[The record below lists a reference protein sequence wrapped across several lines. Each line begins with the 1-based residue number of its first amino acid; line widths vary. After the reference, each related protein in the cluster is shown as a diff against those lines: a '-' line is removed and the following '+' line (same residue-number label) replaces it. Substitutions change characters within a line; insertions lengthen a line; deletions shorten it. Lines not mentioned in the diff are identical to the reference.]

1 LNPHLSRVSHR
12 HLLPIEVL
20 QEEGGSM
27 GSLFSLEGK
36 VAIVTGASKETGK
49 TIAIEMAKAGADVV
63 VTARTVEGIEKAAA
77 EIRGLGRRSLA
88 VPTDVREAAQVDNM
102 VQKAVEAFGRVD
114 ILVNNAGT
122 DFMSPALE
130 LSEKGWDGM
139 VRMNLKSHFLCSK
152 AVIGTMMKQG
162 GGSIV
167 DIASAEGLRGAPSNP
182 AYGAAKAG
190 VINLVKT
197 LAVEWARYNVR
208 VNAVAPGFIETPVL
222 PMALE
227 GYPHLRDIY
236 GRIPLRRA
244 AKQTEVA
251 AAVIY
256 LASDAAGFT
265 TGVTIAVDGGMTCNL
280 G

>member
-1 LNPHLSRVSHR
+1 
-12 HLLPIEVL
+12 
-20 QEEGGSM
+20 M

-36 VAIVTGASKETGK
+36 VAIVTGASKETGR

-63 VTARTVEGIEKAAA
+63 VAARTVEGIENAAT
-77 EIRGLGRRSLA
+77 EPCSLSRRSLA
-88 VPTDVREAAQVDNM
+88 VPTDVREAEQVDNM
-102 VQKAVEAFGRVD
+102 IKKTVETFGRVD
-114 ILVNNAGT
+114 ILVNNTGT
-122 DFMSPALE
+122 DFMATALE
-130 LSEKGWDGM
+130 MSEKGWDSM
-139 VRMNLKSHFLCSK
+139 VRLNLKSHFLCSK

-167 DIASAEGLRGAPSNP
+167 DVASAEGLRAAPSNP

-222 PMALE
+222 PMALD
-227 GYPHLRDIY
+227 GYPQLRDVY

-256 LASDAAGFT
+256 LASDAAGYT
-265 TGVTIAVDGGMTCNL
+265 TGITITLDGGMTCNL

>member
-1 LNPHLSRVSHR
+1 
-12 HLLPIEVL
+12 
-20 QEEGGSM
+20 M

-36 VAIVTGASKETGK
+36 IAIVTGASKETGR

-63 VTARTVEGIEKAAA
+63 VSARTVEGIEKAAA
-77 EIRGLGRRSLA
+77 EIRSLGRRSLA
-88 VPTDVREAAQVDNM
+88 VPTDVREAEQVDNM
-102 VQKAVEAFGRVD
+102 VKKAVEAFGRVD
-114 ILVNNAGT
+114 ILVNSAGT
-122 DFMSPALE
+122 DFITPALE
-130 LSEKGWDGM
+130 MSEKGWDAM
-139 VRMNLKSHFLCSK
+139 VRLNLKSHFLCSK
-152 AVIGTMMKQG
+152 AVMGTMIKQG

-167 DIASAEGLRGAPSNP
+167 DIASTEGLRAAPSNP

-197 LAVEWARYNVR
+197 LAVEWAKYNVR
-208 VNAVAPGFIETPVL
+208 VNAVAPGFIETSTL
-222 PMALE
+222 PLALE

-244 AKQTEVA
+244 TKQAEVA

-256 LASDAAGFT
+256 LASDAAACT
-265 TGVTIAVDGGMTCNL
+265 TGITIAVDGGMTCNI

>member
-1 LNPHLSRVSHR
+1 
-12 HLLPIEVL
+12 
-20 QEEGGSM
+20 M
-27 GSLFSLEGK
+27 DSLFSLEGK
-36 VAIVTGASKETGK
+36 VAIVTGASKQTGR

-63 VTARTVEGIEKAAA
+63 VAARTAEGINNAAA
-77 EIRGLGRRSLA
+77 EIRNLGRRSLA
-88 VPTDVREAAQVDNM
+88 LPTDVREADQVDNM
-102 VQKAVEAFGRVD
+102 IKKAVEAFGRVD

-122 DFMSPALE
+122 DFMASALE
-130 LSEKGWDGM
+130 MNEKGWDSM
-139 VRMNLKSHFLCSK
+139 VRLNLKSHFLCSK
-152 AVIGTMMKQG
+152 AVIGTMTKQG

-167 DIASAEGLRGAPSNP
+167 DIASAEGLRAAPSNP

-190 VINLVKT
+190 LINLVKT

-236 GRIPLRRA
+236 SRVPLRRA
-244 AKQTEVA
+244 AKQEEVA

-256 LASDAAGFT
+256 LASEAAGYT

>member
-1 LNPHLSRVSHR
+1 
-12 HLLPIEVL
+12 
-20 QEEGGSM
+20 M

-36 VAIVTGASKETGK
+36 VAIVTGASKETGR

-63 VTARTVEGIEKAAA
+63 VSARTVEGIEKAAT
-77 EIRGLGRRSLA
+77 EIRSLGRRSLA
-88 VPTDVREAAQVDNM
+88 VPTDVREADQVNNM
-102 VQKAVEAFGRVD
+102 VQKALEAFGHVD

-122 DFMSPALE
+122 DFMAPALE
-130 LSEKGWDGM
+130 LSEKGWDAM
-139 VRMNLKSHFLCSK
+139 IRLNLKSHFLCSK
-152 AVIGTMMKQG
+152 AVIGTMTKQG

-167 DIASAEGLRGAPSNP
+167 DIASAEGLRAAPSNP

-227 GYPHLRDIY
+227 GYAHLRDIY
-236 GRIPLRRA
+236 SRVPLRRA

-251 AAVIY
+251 AAAIY
-256 LASDAAGFT
+256 LASDAAGYT

>member
-1 LNPHLSRVSHR
+1 V
-12 HLLPIEVL
+12 
-20 QEEGGSM
+20 

-77 EIRGLGRRSLA
+77 EIRSLGRRSLA
-88 VPTDVREAAQVDNM
+88 VPTDVREAAQADNM

-114 ILVNNAGT
+114 ILVNNAGS
-122 DFMSPALE
+122 DFIAPALE
-130 LSEKGWDGM
+130 LSEKGWDAM
-139 VRMNLKSHFLCSK
+139 VRLNLKSHFLCSK
-152 AVIGTMMKQG
+152 AVIGVMIKQG
-162 GGSIV
+162 GGNIV
-167 DIASAEGLRGAPSNP
+167 DIASTEGLRAAPSNP

-190 VINLVKT
+190 LINLVKT

-208 VNAVAPGFIETPVL
+208 VNAVAPGFIDTPVL

-244 AKQTEVA
+244 TKQTEVA

-256 LASDAAGFT
+256 LASDAAGCT
-265 TGVTIAVDGGMTCNL
+265 TGITIAVDGGMTCNL

>member
-1 LNPHLSRVSHR
+1 
-12 HLLPIEVL
+12 
-20 QEEGGSM
+20 M
-27 GSLFSLEGK
+27 DSLFSLEGK
-36 VAIVTGASKETGK
+36 VAIVTGASKQTGR

-63 VTARTVEGIEKAAA
+63 VAARTAEGINNAAA
-77 EIRGLGRRSLA
+77 EIRNLGRRSLA
-88 VPTDVREAAQVDNM
+88 LPTDVREADQVDNM
-102 VQKAVEAFGRVD
+102 IKKAVEAFGRVD

-122 DFMSPALE
+122 DFMASALE
-130 LSEKGWDGM
+130 MNEKGWDSM
-139 VRMNLKSHFLCSK
+139 VRLNLKSHFLCSK
-152 AVIGTMMKQG
+152 AVIGTMTKQG

-167 DIASAEGLRGAPSNP
+167 DIASAEGLRAAPSNP

-190 VINLVKT
+190 LINLVKT

-236 GRIPLRRA
+236 SRVPLRRA
-244 AKQTEVA
+244 AKQEEVA

-256 LASDAAGFT
+256 LASEAAGYT
-265 TGVTIAVDGGMTCNL
+265 TGVTITVDGGMTCNL

>member
-1 LNPHLSRVSHR
+1 
-12 HLLPIEVL
+12 
-20 QEEGGSM
+20 M
-27 GSLFSLEGK
+27 DSLFSLEGK
-36 VAIVTGASKETGK
+36 VAIVTGASKETGR

-77 EIRGLGRRSLA
+77 EIRSLGRRSLA

-122 DFMSPALE
+122 DFMSPALD
-130 LSEKGWDGM
+130 LSEKGWDAM
-139 VRMNLKSHFLCSK
+139 VRLNLKSHFLCSK

-167 DIASAEGLRGAPSNP
+167 DVASAEGLRAAPSNP

-197 LAVEWARYNVR
+197 LAAEWARYNVR

-222 PMALE
+222 PMALD
-227 GYPHLRDIY
+227 GYAHLRDIY

-256 LASDAAGFT
+256 LASDAAGYT
-265 TGVTIAVDGGMTCNL
+265 TGITITVDGGMTCNL

>member
-1 LNPHLSRVSHR
+1 
-12 HLLPIEVL
+12 
-20 QEEGGSM
+20 
-27 GSLFSLEGK
+27 
-36 VAIVTGASKETGK
+36 
-49 TIAIEMAKAGADVV
+49 
-63 VTARTVEGIEKAAA
+63 
-77 EIRGLGRRSLA
+77 
-88 VPTDVREAAQVDNM
+88 VPTDVREAEQVDNM
-102 VQKAVEAFGRVD
+102 VKKAVETFGRVD

-122 DFMSPALE
+122 DFMATAIE
-130 LSEKGWDGM
+130 MSEKGWDSM
-139 VRMNLKSHFLCSK
+139 LRLNLKSHFLCSK
-152 AVIGTMMKQG
+152 AVIGTMIKQG

-167 DIASAEGLRGAPSNP
+167 DVASAEGLRAAPSNP

-227 GYPHLRDIY
+227 GFANLREIY

-256 LASDAAGFT
+256 LASDAAGYT
-265 TGVTIAVDGGMTCNL
+265 TGVTLTLDGGMTCNL

>member
-1 LNPHLSRVSHR
+1 MS
-12 HLLPIEVL
+12 
-20 QEEGGSM
+20 
-27 GSLFSLEGK
+27 SLFSLEGK
-36 VAIVTGASKETGK
+36 VAVVTGASKETGK

-63 VTARTVEGIEKAAA
+63 VSARTVEGIEKAAA

-88 VPTDVREAAQVDNM
+88 VPTDVREATQVDNM
-102 VQKAVEAFGRVD
+102 VQKALESFGRVD
-114 ILVNNAGT
+114 ILVNNAGS
-122 DFMSPALE
+122 DFMAPALE
-130 LSEKGWDGM
+130 LSEKGWDAM
-139 VRMNLKSHFLCSK
+139 VRLNLKSHFICSK
-152 AVIGTMMKQG
+152 AVIGTMIKQG
-162 GGSIV
+162 GGNIV
-167 DIASAEGLRGAPSNP
+167 DIASTEGLRAAPSNP

-190 VINLVKT
+190 LINLVKT
-197 LAVEWARYNVR
+197 LAVEWAQYNVR

-244 AKQTEVA
+244 TRQTEVA

-256 LASDAAGFT
+256 LASDAAACT
-265 TGVTIAVDGGMTCNL
+265 TGITIAVDGGMTCNL

>member
-1 LNPHLSRVSHR
+1 
-12 HLLPIEVL
+12 
-20 QEEGGSM
+20 M

-36 VAIVTGASKETGK
+36 VAIVTGASKETGR

-63 VTARTVEGIEKAAA
+63 VSARTVEGIENAAA
-77 EIRGLGRRSLA
+77 EIRRLGRRSLA
-88 VPTDVREAAQVDNM
+88 VPTDVREAGQVENM

-122 DFMSPALE
+122 DFMASALE
-130 LSEKGWDGM
+130 MSEKGWDAM
-139 VRMNLKSHFLCSK
+139 LRLNLKSHFLCSK

-167 DIASAEGLRGAPSNP
+167 DVASAEGLRAAPSNP

-222 PMALE
+222 PMALD
-227 GYPHLRDIY
+227 GYPQLREVY

-256 LASDAAGFT
+256 LASDAAGYT
-265 TGVTIAVDGGMTCNL
+265 TGITITLDGGMTCNL

>member
-1 LNPHLSRVSHR
+1 
-12 HLLPIEVL
+12 
-20 QEEGGSM
+20 M
-27 GSLFSLEGK
+27 DSLFSLEGK
-36 VAIVTGASKETGK
+36 VAIVTGASKQTGR

-63 VTARTVEGIEKAAA
+63 VAARTAEGINNAAA
-77 EIRGLGRRSLA
+77 EIRNLGRRSLA
-88 VPTDVREAAQVDNM
+88 LPTDVREADQVDNM
-102 VQKAVEAFGRVD
+102 VKKAVEAFGRVD

-122 DFMSPALE
+122 DFMASALE
-130 LSEKGWDGM
+130 MNEKGWDSM
-139 VRMNLKSHFLCSK
+139 VRLNLKSHFLCSK
-152 AVIGTMMKQG
+152 AVIGTMTKQG

-167 DIASAEGLRGAPSNP
+167 DIASAEGLRAAPSNP

-190 VINLVKT
+190 LINLVKT

-236 GRIPLRRA
+236 SRVPLRRA
-244 AKQTEVA
+244 AKQEEVA

-256 LASDAAGFT
+256 LASEAAGYT
-265 TGVTIAVDGGMTCNL
+265 TGVTITVDGGMTCNL

>member
-1 LNPHLSRVSHR
+1 
-12 HLLPIEVL
+12 
-20 QEEGGSM
+20 M
-27 GSLFSLEGK
+27 DSLFSLNGK

-49 TIAIEMAKAGADVV
+49 TIAIEVARAGADVV
-63 VTARTVEGIEKAAA
+63 VAARTTEGIERTAA
-77 EIRGLGRRSLA
+77 EICALGRRSLA
-88 VPTDVREAAQVDNM
+88 VPTDVRDTEQVDSL
-102 VQKAVEAFGRVD
+102 VKKALDEFGRID

-130 LSEKGWDGM
+130 LNEKGWDSM
-139 VRMNLKSHFLCSK
+139 VRLNLKSHFLCSK
-152 AVIGTMMKQG
+152 AVIGTMIKQG
-162 GGSIV
+162 GGNIV
-167 DIASAEGLRGAPSNP
+167 DIASAEGLRAAPSNP

-227 GYPHLRDIY
+227 GFPHLREIY
-236 GRIPLRRA
+236 SRVPLRRA
-244 AKQTEVA
+244 AKQAEVA

-256 LASDAAGFT
+256 LASDAAGYT
-265 TGVTIAVDGGMTCNL
+265 TGITITVDGGMTCNL

>member
-1 LNPHLSRVSHR
+1 
-12 HLLPIEVL
+12 
-20 QEEGGSM
+20 M

-36 VAIVTGASKETGK
+36 VAIVTGASKQTGR

-63 VTARTVEGIEKAAA
+63 VAARTAEGINNAAA
-77 EIRGLGRRSLA
+77 EIRNLGRRSLA
-88 VPTDVREAAQVDNM
+88 LPTDVREADQVDNM
-102 VQKAVEAFGRVD
+102 IKKAVEAFGRVD

-122 DFMSPALE
+122 DFMASALE
-130 LSEKGWDGM
+130 MNEKGWDSM
-139 VRMNLKSHFLCSK
+139 VRLNLKSHFLCSK
-152 AVIGTMMKQG
+152 AVIGTMTKQG

-167 DIASAEGLRGAPSNP
+167 DIASAEGLRAAPSNP

-190 VINLVKT
+190 LINLVKT

-236 GRIPLRRA
+236 SRVPLRRA
-244 AKQTEVA
+244 AKQEEVA

-256 LASDAAGFT
+256 LASEAAGYT